1 MDKLLDCIFKLW
13 DHIFQNNIL
22 IGHLIAGAWAVKIG
36 YKFIEGQH
44 LLIKIALIMSAIL
57 LASIIY
63 FIILTLL
70 TDIKN
75 QFWFKFIS
83 MFFMFLGISIFLNYF
98 ATVGFIFLY
107 PNLLS
112 IPNELYAGTLFLVIS
127 ITCFKE
133 YPKNFN

>member
-44 LLIKIALIMSAIL
+44 LLIKIFCIMVTIQVISSIYENFLKKL
-57 LASIIY
+57 LS
-63 FIILTLL
+63 LN
-70 TDIKN
+70 KS
-75 QFWFKFIS
+75 WFKFIS
-83 MFFMFLGISIFLNYF
+83 MFFMFLEISIFLNYF
-98 ATVGFIFLY
+98 ATVGFVFLY

-112 IPNELYAGTLFLVIS
+112 IPNELYAGTLFFIIS

-133 YPKNFN
+133 YPEKFN

>member
-44 LLIKIALIMSAIL
+44 LLIKIFYIMVAIL
-57 LASIIY
+57 IISSIY
-63 FIILTLL
+63 EQFLKKILSLN
-70 TDIKN
+70 KS
-75 QFWFKFIS
+75 WFKFIS
-83 MFFMFLGISIFLNYF
+83 MFFMFLEISIFLNYF
-98 ATVGFIFLY
+98 ATVGFVFLY

-112 IPNELYAGTLFLVIS
+112 IPNELYAGTLLLVTL

-133 YPKNFN
+133 YSRKYN